1 MSTLYELT
9 AEYLQ
14 LLEMAEDP
22 DIDLQ
27 TLADTMDAIGGELED
42 KADGYAKVIRQLEYD
57 EAAIDAEI
65 KRLMSRKK
73 TIFGNIEHMK
83 DNLQAAMLATG
94 KTKFKTALHSFN
106 IQRNPPSVV
115 VDELMVE
122 NIPEQYLIYQEPKI
136 NKKAILDDI
145 KAGRDLSGIA
155 HLEQG
160 ESLRIR

>member
-9 AEYLQ
+9 AEYMQ

-83 DNLQAAMLATG
+83 DNLQAEMLATG

-136 NKKAILDDI
+136 NKKAILEDI

>member
-9 AEYLQ
+9 AEYMQ

-27 TLADTMDAIGGELED
+27 TLADTMEALSGEIED
-42 KADGYAKVIRQLEYD
+42 KADGYAKVIRSIETD
-57 EAAIDAEI
+57 IDGIIEEI
-65 KRLMSRKK
+65 SRLQFRRQRMELNVR
-73 TIFGNIEHMK
+73 HMK
-83 DNLQAAMLATG
+83 DALQTAMLATG
-94 KTKFKTALHSFN
+94 KTKIKTTLFSFN
-106 IQRNPPSVV
+106 VQKNPPSVV
-115 VDELMVE
+115 MDEQYIE
-122 NIPEQYLIYQEPKI
+122 NVPEEYLIYQEPKI
-136 NKKAILDDI
+136 NKKAILEDI